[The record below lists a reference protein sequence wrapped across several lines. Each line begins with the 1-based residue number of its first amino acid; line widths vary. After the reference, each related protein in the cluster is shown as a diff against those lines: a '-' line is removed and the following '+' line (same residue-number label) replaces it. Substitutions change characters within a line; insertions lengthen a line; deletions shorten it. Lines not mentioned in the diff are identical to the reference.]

1 MTKQI
6 MKKGIYAL
14 LLAIAVA
21 SPLGARTVSADELT
35 STDQTTVTTT
45 AAESTR
51 KNAQEAAKAK
61 AEAAREAAKKKAEA
75 AREAAKV
82 KADAKLAENKQRI
95 CEQKQTRLQGRLDKI
110 AAQGTRQ
117 LAVFEKISTKV
128 QEFKTTKNLTVTNYA
143 SLVEKVDAAH
153 VDAVKAVADAT
164 KAPTFDCADPVAAKT
179 TVEAYKK
186 AIVARNKALKTY
198 KTAVK
203 DLLVAVKSS
212 QRQNDTD
219 KMTTITNTT
228 TNTSAGG
235 TN

>member
-6 MKKGIYAL
+6 VKKSVYAL
-14 LLAIAVA
+14 LLAVAVA
-21 SPLGARTVSADELT
+21 SPFGAHQVSADEMPAT
-35 STDQTTVTTT
+35 NTTTVTSTMVET
-45 AAESTR
+45 AKE
-51 KNAQEAAKAK
+51 KAQVAAKAK
-61 AEAAREAAKKKAEA
+61 SEVAAKEREAAK
-75 AREAAKV
+75 EAAKV
-82 KADAKLAENKQRI
+82 KAEAKLAENKQRV
-95 CEQKQTRLQGRLDKI
+95 CTQKQARLQSRLDKI
-110 AAQGTRQ
+110 ATQGTNQ